1 MATVSETI
9 DIAVPVRTAYDQWT
23 QFEEFPSF
31 MEDIREVRQLD
42 ATHLHW
48 VAELGGRFEEWDA
61 VITEQRP
68 DECVAWRSTG
78 GRRNAGVVRFAALGP
93 ELTRVTVELEH
104 ETDGVIEA
112 VGSAV
117 GADDRRVRR
126 DLERFRDTIE
136 ARGDATGAWR
146 GRVADDVAAD
156 GGAPAPHMD

>member
-1 MATVSETI
+1 MATVCESI

-31 MEDIREVRQLD
+31 MADIREVRQLD

-68 DECVAWRSTG
+68 DECVAWRSTD

-93 ELTRVTVELEH
+93 ALTRVTVELEH

-126 DLERFRDTIE
+126 DLEQFRDMIE
-136 ARGDATGAWR
+136 ARGEPTGAWR
-146 GRVADDVAAD
+146 GRVADDA
-156 GGAPAPHMD
+156 GGGSPARGMD